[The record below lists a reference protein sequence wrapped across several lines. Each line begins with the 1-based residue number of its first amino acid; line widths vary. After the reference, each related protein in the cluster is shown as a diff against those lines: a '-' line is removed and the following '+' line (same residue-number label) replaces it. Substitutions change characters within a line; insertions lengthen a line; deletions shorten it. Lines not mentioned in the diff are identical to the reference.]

1 MKKSPPKAFHL
12 VEKDFMESVFSCHVP
27 IAQKPG
33 CSAERGTITPWGW
46 CVGQESWLLA
56 VNLSFA
62 ISVLL
67 TLWFKQNLFPNQV
80 MY

>member
-1 MKKSPPKAFHL
+1 MKKSPPQVFHV
-12 VEKDFMESVFSCHVP
+12 VEKDFMESALSFHAP
-27 IAQKPG
+27 IAQKPEW
-33 CSAERGTITPWGW
+33 SAERGIKPPWGW

-62 ISVLL
+62 ISALL
-67 TLWFKQNLFPNQV
+67 TLWFKQILFPNQV